1 MAIIYAP
8 YIEGTIPAFG
18 PKLKVPFEWNPGVGK
33 NEVEYLVAKVLD
45 LNNNLQGYL
54 YTSYE
59 GQKIAVFDIVTAEIS
74 GLISQTYYKIQLAYA
89 TSQDRDSFAALNYSS
104 AGVGKYLG
112 TPPQFEITYEN
123 QTITIEIQDEDNT
136 KELPYSCLINNK
148 EYYFKDKTSIS
159 FFWLNTEETKFTALC
174 KTINGY
180 EQELKITI
188 PSITANADEQNIIRI
203 FSEQESAGEI
213 DISEYQYFS
222 TDLKS
227 WYPIYQDAHFI
238 WDIGTPYYYGILN
251 NGVIHYD
258 TIYVYDDD
266 IQLSDCNYKVLDIK
280 FNPKVSSFKT
290 TIQEQKTDTIGG
302 QFPIFSR
309 NGNLAYKEFPISGL
323 ISYHMTSVS
332 FISWDTIGI
341 NAYYG
346 TPATTDLVDY
356 NVVAE
361 RKFRMAVLDWLN
373 NGEVKLF
380 RSPTEGIYLVRLMN
394 VSLSPEERLGRM
406 LYSFQATAYEVAE
419 INYNALVKYGFAEL
433 PEGIDYVL

>member
-18 PKLKVPFEWNPGVGK
+18 QELKVPFEWNPGVGK
-33 NEVEYLVAKVLD
+33 NEVKCLVAKVLD

-54 YTSYE
+54 YTRYK
-59 GQKIAVFDIVTAEIS
+59 GQKIAVFDNVTEIS
-74 GLISQTYYKIQLAYA
+74 DLIPQTYYKIQLAYA
-89 TSQDRDSFAALNYSS
+89 TSEDNDSFAALAYSS
-104 AGVGKYLG
+104 AGVSKYLG
-112 TPPQFEITYEN
+112 IPPEFKITYEN

-159 FFWLNTEETKFTALC
+159 FFWLNTNTEETTFTALC

-188 PSITANADEQNIIRI
+188 PSITVEANIIRI
-203 FSEQESAGEI
+203 FSEQESAREI

-227 WYPIYQDAHFI
+227 WYPIYRDAHFI
-238 WDIGTPYYYGILN
+238 WDIGTPYYYGKLN
-251 NGVIHYD
+251 NGIIHYD

-266 IQLSDCNYKVLDIK
+266 IQLSDCNQNALDIK

-323 ISYHMTSVS
+323 ISYHMTSNS
-332 FISWDTIGI
+332 FISQDTIGI
-341 NAYYG
+341 NEYYG

-419 INYNALVKYGFAEL
+419 INYNALIKYGFAEL
-433 PEGIDYVL
+433 PEGIDDVL